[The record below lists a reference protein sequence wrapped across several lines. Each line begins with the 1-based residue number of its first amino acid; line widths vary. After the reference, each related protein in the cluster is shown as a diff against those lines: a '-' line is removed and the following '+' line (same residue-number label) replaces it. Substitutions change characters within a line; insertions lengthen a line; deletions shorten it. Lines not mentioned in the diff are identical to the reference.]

1 MRRTT
6 PTTIGPMIVL
16 SIVSIMGYLTSFRRR
31 CRSAEQYYTT
41 YVLNLG
47 VTNPVAFLF
56 VAWIF
61 DIIEP

>member
-1 MRRTT
+1 
-6 PTTIGPMIVL
+6 MIVL